1 MIIKREYEKNPM
13 TNECLLRLW
22 NQRLVTYNV
31 VFISGWIY
39 NRQSDGYKRETWTIR

>member
-1 MIIKREYEKNPM
+1 MIIKRKYEKKTM

-39 NRQSDGYKRETWTIR
+39 NRQSDGYKRKTWTIR